1 MNFAWM
7 LQWIPDS
14 VFAWIVGAIF
24 LAGVLAYVASKL
36 VGWLPVIG
44 RYRLAAELAGIASMI
59 VGAYFYCDV
68 GYRATL
74 AEFKQKVA
82 IAEQQS
88 KDANAKLEKQTRE
101 QLQAIKD
108 VKNENQKLIKDTVG
122 RQVDAQC
129 SLPNSV
135 ISLHD
140 SASRNQVAR
149 GSAIADGTT
158 SKFKASE
165 LLGRVVDNYGAC
177 HENAAKLQAWQEW
190 YREQQKIFEQVK

>member
-1 MNFAWM
+1 M

-44 RYRLAAELAGIASMI
+44 RYRLAAELAGIAAMI

-149 GSAIADGTT
+149 GASIADGTT
-158 SKFKASE
+158 SRFKASE
-165 LLGRVVDNYGAC
+165 LLGTVVDNYGAC
-177 HENAAKLQAWQEW
+177 HENAAKLRAWQEW
-190 YREQQKIFEQVK
+190 YREQQKIFEHVK

>member
-1 MNFAWM
+1 M
-7 LQWIPDS
+7 LQWIPDGI
-14 VFAWIVGAIF
+14 FAWLVGMIF

-44 RYRLAAELAGIASMI
+44 RYKLAAELAGIAAMI

-68 GYRATL
+68 GYRATI

-82 IAEQQS
+82 QAEQQS
-88 KDANAKLEKQTRE
+88 KEANERLAKKTQE

-108 VKNENQKLIKDTVG
+108 VKNENQKLIKETVG
-122 RQVDAQC
+122 KQINATC
-129 SLPNSV
+129 SLPTSA

-140 SASRNQVAR
+140 SASRNEVAR
-149 GSAIADGTT
+149 GPSATDGTP

-165 LLGRVVDNYGAC
+165 LLGTVVDNYGAC

>member
-1 MNFAWM
+1 M

-14 VFAWIVGAIF
+14 VFAWLVGMVF

-44 RYRLAAELAGIASMI
+44 RYKLAAELTGIVAMM

-74 AEFKQKVA
+74 AEFKQKVE

-88 KDANAKLEKQTRE
+88 KDANAKLAKRTE
-101 QLQAIKD
+101 QQIQV
-108 VKNENQKLIKDTVG
+108 VKETVYVNKELIKNGVG
-122 RQVDAQC
+122 KQIDAQC
-129 SLPNSV
+129 SVPNSV

-140 SASRNQVAR
+140 SASRNEVAR
-149 GSAIADGTT
+149 SAAIADGTT
-158 SKFKASE
+158 SRFKASE
-165 LLGRVVDNYGAC
+165 LLETVVDNYGAC
-177 HENAAKLQAWQEW
+177 HETAEKLRGWQEW
-190 YREQQKIFEQVK
+190 YRTQKKIHESIQ

>member
-1 MNFAWM
+1 M

-14 VFAWIVGAIF
+14 VFAWLVGMVF
-24 LAGVLAYVASKL
+24 LAGVVAYVASKL
-36 VGWLPVIG
+36 VGWLPIIG
-44 RYRLAAELAGIASMI
+44 RYKLAAELGGIAAMI

-88 KDANAKLEKQTRE
+88 KDANDKLAKKTQKEIQVVKETVYVNKE
-101 QLQAIKD
+101 IIK
-108 VKNENQKLIKDTVG
+108 NTVG
-122 RQVDAQC
+122 RQIDAQC
-129 SLPNSV
+129 SVPNSV

-140 SASRNQVAR
+140 SASRNEVAR
-149 GSAIADGTT
+149 GSAISDGTT

-165 LLGRVVDNYGAC
+165 LLGTVVDNYGAC
-177 HENAAKLQAWQEW
+177 HENAAKLRAWQEW